1 MYMNKYPTNE
11 HLKHVAFIMDGNGRW
26 AKERHLPR
34 HLGHKEGCNRIIEIF
49 DVIKEENIPVMS
61 LYAFSTENWKRPKA
75 EIRHLFNYLEQFFK
89 REIDTL
95 TKDNVKVVISGD
107 ITKLPLK
114 TQKTVNEAI
123 ERTKNN
129 DRYFFNL
136 CLNYGGRDEIVRATK
151 NFAKDVLDKK
161 IDIETLD
168 ENILKKYLYTHDL
181 PDVDLLIRTGGDQ
194 RTSNFLPYQA
204 TYAELMFVKT
214 YWPSFFK
221 DDFRKCLE
229 DFKSRHRRFGGLDEK

>member
-1 MYMNKYPTNE
+1 MNKYPTNE

-61 LYAFSTENWKRPKA
+61 LYAFSTENWKRPKG

-95 TKDNVKVVISGD
+95 IKDNVKVVISGD

-168 ENILKKYLYTHDL
+168 ENIFGKYLYTHDL

-229 DFKSRHRRFGGLDEK
+229 DFKSCHRRFGGLDEK

>member
-95 TKDNVKVVISGD
+95 IKDNVKVVISGD

-151 NFAKDVLDKK
+151 NFTKDVLDKK

-168 ENILKKYLYTHDL
+168 ENIFGKYLYTHDL

-229 DFKSRHRRFGGLDEK
+229 DFKSCHRRFGGLDEK